1 MPVLLLILLVLD
13 GVSGH
18 AGVRARKYRSA
29 LGLGALLVPLSLGLS
44 TLAFR
49 AVDGQADVD
58 VQQNGTSVAVGPG
71 GLLVAVVAVGWMTV
85 VAITSRTRQ
94 GQQ

>member
-1 MPVLLLILLVLD
+1 MPVLLLILLALD

-18 AGVRARKYRSA
+18 AGVRARKYRYA
-29 LGLGALLVPLSLGLS
+29 PGLGALLVPLSLGLS

-58 VQQNGTSVAVGPG
+58 VQENATSVAVGPG
-71 GLLVAVVAVGWMTV
+71 GLLVAVVAVVWMTV

-94 GQQ
+94 GEQ

>member
-1 MPVLLLILLVLD
+1 MPVLLLILLALD
-13 GVSGH
+13 GVSGR
-18 AGVRARKYRSA
+18 AGVRARKYRYA
-29 LGLGALLVPLSLGLS
+29 PGLGALLVPLSLGLS

-58 VQQNGTSVAVGPG
+58 VQENATSVAMGPG
-71 GLLVAVVAVGWMTV
+71 GLLVAVVWMTV